1 MTMADEDDRVA
12 CTCLR
17 EPGGRTLE
25 DDEVLLFNYT
35 KSSNRAVCSAVNHSR
50 VDEVLAKFAKLF
62 NGTQF
67 TKRSQT
73 ACEPGYWCRGGVRR
87 PCAPGRY
94 GDARRETRPGCA
106 GECSAGFYCPEG
118 TGVPTACPAGTYL
131 PPPPVVGTSV
141 ASCLPC
147 APGMLLRLPLFLA
160 SEGGDGERLTWLLRA
175 AGADVD
181 GRDRDG
187 RTVRERLERERPEA
201 KALIADLGRALA
213 TPKLPPGWLEAKD
226 EKNRTFY
233 WSARTK
239 ETRWA
244 RPVAASAFA

>member
-1 MTMADEDDRVA
+1 MAA
-12 CTCLR
+12 
-17 EPGGRTLE
+17 
-25 DDEVLLFNYT
+25 
-35 KSSNRAVCSAVNHSR
+35 
-50 VDEVLAKFAKLF
+50 
-62 NGTQF
+62 
-67 TKRSQT
+67 
-73 ACEPGYWCRGGVRR
+73 
-87 PCAPGRY
+87 
-94 GDARRETRPGCA
+94 AR
-106 GECSAGFYCPEG
+106 
-118 TGVPTACPAGTYL
+118 
-131 PPPPVVGTSV
+131 
-141 ASCLPC
+141 
-147 APGMLLRLPLFLA
+147 
-160 SEGGDGERLTWLLRA
+160 

-201 KALIADLGRALA
+201 KVLIADLGRALA

>member
-1 MTMADEDDRVA
+1 MAVGGAVLVQRV
-12 CTCLR
+12 R
-17 EPGGRTLE
+17 QR
-25 DDEVLLFNYT
+25 D
-35 KSSNRAVCSAVNHSR
+35 H
-50 VDEVLAKFAKLF
+50 
-62 NGTQF
+62 
-67 TKRSQT
+67 
-73 ACEPGYWCRGGVRR
+73 GGVQR
-87 PCAPGRY
+87 
-94 GDARRETRPGCA
+94 DA
-106 GECSAGFYCPEG
+106 
-118 TGVPTACPAGTYL
+118 
-131 PPPPVVGTSV
+131 
-141 ASCLPC
+141 
-147 APGMLLRLPLFLA
+147 
-160 SEGGDGERLTWLLRA
+160 DLTWLLRA